1 MFRCIYSLTD
11 QESSTGEHILQNFLG
26 ARRTS
31 CEIVSNDLQ
40 KVFGEGIDLDFARTM
55 QVIQNLIGTKG
66 GRGGEA
72 PTLRGRTTSAGQRV
86 NLLPGG
92 HVQMA
97 EPVLVEVDLPNGQK
111 QMKVTVSNEKQ
122 LDWAIAQIK
131 EKYPKTVI
139 DRNVL
144 LASAKLT
151 ENYINEPVMHE
162 LNLGGPELF
171 RGLLKACFNLFGAT
185 LPEIA
190 VLSCFNGIR
199 DYIREGTGGAAAYA
213 RWYGSAESPE
223 LPKLGEAD
231 HHIFIVSRGSSVE
244 GIARLFGALN
254 YPFRLAEAI
263 KVRHWR
269 AATLSIPFA
278 RPLLPSYGSRPSTR
292 RRFRSLHS
300 RGTIGMLQ
308 CLRQLSRRLGSSW
321 NSILICTAGK

>member
-1 MFRCIYSLTD
+1 
-11 QESSTGEHILQNFLG
+11 
-26 ARRTS
+26 
-31 CEIVSNDLQ
+31 
-40 KVFGEGIDLDFARTM
+40 
-55 QVIQNLIGTKG
+55 
-66 GRGGEA
+66 
-72 PTLRGRTTSAGQRV
+72 
-86 NLLPGG
+86 
-92 HVQMA
+92 MA

-254 YPFRLAEAI
+254 YPFRLAEAYQGPPLACSYI
-263 KVRHWR
+263 VDPFREATPAELWQPAFNPEAVPIFTQQRDDWDASVSEATKSAIGKLMELHFDLHRRKMIERTLREVLRNTGEHIITENVVNDFSEL
-269 AATLSIPFA
+269 AATRAMRIP
-278 RPLLPSYGSRPSTR
+278 RN
-292 RRFRSLHS
+292 
-300 RGTIGMLQ
+300 
-308 CLRQLSRRLGSSW
+308 LGPY
-321 NSILICTAGK
+321 KPK